1 MECSNC
7 EEVKLDENYVCKQ
20 CKLKLC
26 RFCEEGMY
34 DHYENRM
41 CDFVMKTIVKYVL
54 DT

>member
-1 MECSNC
+1 MECYNC

-26 RFCEEGMY
+26 RFCEERMY

-41 CDFVMKTIVKYVL
+41 CDFCDEDYC
-54 DT
+54 